1 MDQQAGDE
9 LLRAVGHRYRPELL
23 VLGEIVVLV
32 RLVVPGD
39 GVLLLVVADDA
50 AFGDGRMRGVSRH
63 VLGQCVHS
71 LYPASVLLL
80 VPGGVLHPG
89 TVDIVSLRVFLLRL
103 QPQPVEVPEVLSG
116 LSVRF
121 RQPLQR
127 AVHVPQE
134 DPEERLAY
142 EIERE
147 IGGPVH
153 LPVLRHVALRE
164 KDVKMGVPAEVPSV
178 GVEEGDV
185 AEPSS
190 FPLCCV
196 GSVPRQKEIQSL
208 LCGAEK
214 DVQHR
219 IPVFPHQRPEI
230 GRDGEDHLPVG
241 DVRQRLRHA
250 PRYPFPCQLTAG
262 GTEAGLAC
270 PADHHRL
277 SAVRTDVHDEA

>member
-1 MDQQAGDE
+1 MLFHFYDIESLSNVFMLADYKPEINE
-9 LLRAVGHRYRPELL
+9 LDIYHLVDSADAFDHRNPSDDD
-23 VLGEIVVLV
+23 VIGEISYRIHLRNQNFNGKVNIFDLH
-32 RLVVPGD
+32 D
-39 GVLLLVVADDA
+39 
-50 AFGDGRMRGVSRH
+50 RG
-63 VLGQCVHS
+63 
-71 LYPASVLLL
+71 
-80 VPGGVLHPG
+80 
-89 TVDIVSLRVFLLRL
+89 
-103 QPQPVEVPEVLSG
+103 
-116 LSVRF
+116 
-121 RQPLQR
+121 
-127 AVHVPQE
+127 AV
-134 DPEERLAY
+134 ERLAY

-147 IGGPVH
+147 IGEPVH

-241 DVRQRLRHA
+241 DVRQRLRHV